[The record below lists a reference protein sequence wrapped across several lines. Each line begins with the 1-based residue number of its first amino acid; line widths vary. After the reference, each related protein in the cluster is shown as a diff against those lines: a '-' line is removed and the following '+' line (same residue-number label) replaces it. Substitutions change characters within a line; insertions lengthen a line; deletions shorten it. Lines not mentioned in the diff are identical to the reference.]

1 MRNVNYH
8 NAAVT
13 ARERN
18 MGKYDNMIDMPRP
31 EPRKRMSALERAA
44 QFAPFAALTGY
55 GESVEEAARIVG
67 ERIELSDD
75 EKERLDRN
83 TKKIREFPDREVA
96 VTYFIADSRKRGG
109 AYCTKRG
116 FVRWIDEAARVILMS
131 DGGEIPLDDVYDI
144 DFSDEQQ
151 TDTSHNQ
158 RREPRDSALLNDN
171 PDSPFSAEFA
181 SD

>member
-8 NAAVT
+8 NAVGT
-13 ARERN
+13 AREQK

-31 EPRKRMSALERAA
+31 EPRKRMGALERAA

-67 ERIELSDD
+67 ERIELSED

-83 TKKIREFPDREVA
+83 TKKIREFPEKEIA
-96 VTYFIADSRKRGG
+96 VTYFIADSRKQGG

-131 DGGEIPLDDVYDI
+131 DGGEIPLDDLYDI
-144 DFSDEQQ
+144 DFSDEQH

-158 RREPRDSALLNDN
+158 RREPRDNALFNDN
-171 PDSPFSAEFA
+171 SDSPFSAEFA